1 MSIEATSD
9 WTIENSSDW
18 YGAAPL
24 SGAAGRNEI
33 TVFTQSE
40 NPSSKERVHP
50 FILKQAGQDTEYFVI
65 QAVTKGIDIPTG
77 GKACGIDGGELSVTL
92 GGNVEY
98 TVESRTDWITV
109 QPGVEYGV
117 PELLEDQ
124 ATYSEYVS
132 SSFTLTLEKNGG
144 ELRTGEVVLLTDGQE
159 YPLEIHQMGEMPVDY
174 SRDFFRR
181 SAIMKFTGTWCGNC
195 PTMTEDL
202 KKVMEANPDRI
213 VLLNVYDVNS
223 TGGLAFEKAE
233 ALESKYGISGYPTG
247 VVNDIAKHVN
257 NSAIDAQRLFSEL
270 VNEAIT
276 SYPAR
281 TSIGG
286 FSNVSEGNI
295 AVNLKIAAKKSDNYR
310 ICIFLLENGIQ
321 HRQEGVRGDYLHN
334 YVLRSELTELA
345 GEELVIEGNTT
356 GSFNMEVPM
365 PDCVQDINNAY
376 IVAFVTYAG
385 TPGTQEVKYA
395 QYLNCGTIIDNV
407 VEMPLDGFV
416 FFEYE

>member
-1 MSIEATSD
+1 MSGS
-9 WTIENSSDW
+9 
-18 YGAAPL
+18 
-24 SGAAGRNEI
+24 AGRNEI
-33 TVFTQSE
+33 SVFALSE
-40 NPSSKERVHP
+40 NPSTKERLQP
-50 FILKQAGQDTEYFVI
+50 FILRQAGQEVEYFVI
-65 QAVTKGIDIPTG
+65 QAASKGIDIPTG

-132 SSFTLTLEKNGG
+132 SSFTLTLEKNEG
-144 ELRTGEVVLLTDGQE
+144 ELRTGEVVLLAEGNE
-159 YPLEIHQMGEMPVDY
+159 YPLEIHQMGDMPVDY
-174 SRDFFRR
+174 SREFFRR
-181 SAIMKFTGTWCGNC
+181 SAIMKFTGTWCSNC

-223 TGGLAFEKAE
+223 TGGLAFENAG
-233 ALESKYGISGYPTG
+233 ALEGKYGIPGYPTG
-247 VVNDIAKHVN
+247 VVNDIARHVN
-257 NSAIDAQRLFSEL
+257 NPNIDAQKLFSEL
-270 VNEAIT
+270 VNEAIE

-286 FSNVSEGNI
+286 FTNITDGNI
-295 AVNLKIAAKKSDNYR
+295 AVNLKIAAKESDNYR
-310 ICIFLLENGIQ
+310 ICIFLLENGISHTQ
-321 HRQEGVRGDYLHN
+321 AGARGDYQHN
-334 YVLRSELTELA
+334 YVLRRELTELS
-345 GEELVIEGNTT
+345 GEELQIEGNST
-356 GSFNMEVPM
+356 GSINMEVPI
-365 PDCVQDINNAY
+365 PDCVQNINNAY
-376 IVAFVTYAG
+376 VVAFVTYAG
-385 TPGTQEVKYA
+385 IPEVQGVKYA